1 MAFSNGGFL
10 VPGFSSLGV
19 NSVKIGHRR
28 GVELRKH
35 APGRRFRVACPV
47 PPPTQRS
54 GRTRETPS
62 PRCQVCKR
70 PQGGRPDSAPGLTR
84 SRGERVPC
92 PQPVVPA
99 AAQARRAPSCSPAR
113 GSHPTSPPRSGLLA
127 AGCALSRARES
138 RGSPAR
144 RVPQSPGQTPRP
156 DARPPPT
163 PHPAVP
169 RAAASWAEGGR
180 LASVSSKKSNSGS
193 AL

>member
-1 MAFSNGGFL
+1 MAFSYGGFS

-28 GVELRKH
+28 GVELRKY
-35 APGRRFRVACPV
+35 APGRRFRVARPV

-62 PRCQVCKR
+62 PRRQVCKWSQR
-70 PQGGRPDSAPGLTR
+70 GRPDSAPGLTR
-84 SRGERVPC
+84 SRGGRAPC
-92 PQPVVPA
+92 PQPLVPA
-99 AAQARRAPSCSPAR
+99 GAQARRAPSRSAAR

-127 AGCALSRARES
+127 AGCALSRARAS

-144 RVPQSPGQTPRP
+144 RVPEPRADP
-156 DARPPPT
+156 AAGRAPAAP

-169 RAAASWAEGGR
+169 RAAAGWAEGGR
-180 LASVSSKKSNSGS
+180 LASVSSKESNSGS